1 MAVGPRRANGRPR
14 DHPVFLRVM
23 TTFYRAGDRPA
34 ASARPAAQLPLSA
47 ADLLRRRPTRVTTT
61 LSWDLHQRLQ
71 ARADL
76 EGRSLSNLT
85 AHLLEV
91 AMSVHG

>member
-1 MAVGPRRANGRPR
+1 MPFFYPPR
-14 DHPVFLRVM
+14 DG
-23 TTFYRAGDRPA
+23 AA

-91 AMSVHG
+91 AMSAHG